1 MEGYTLEQIA
11 FDLDLTTSKV
21 FERSKALGL
30 ELAGRAGVR
39 IEMEKEKRGRRRAA
53 GTRKAVAA

>member
-21 FERSKALGL
+21 FDRAKALGL
-30 ELAGRAGVR
+30 ELAAKAGVH
-39 IEMEKEKRGRRRAA
+39 IEMENERRGRRRAA
-53 GTRKAVAA
+53 GARKAVAA